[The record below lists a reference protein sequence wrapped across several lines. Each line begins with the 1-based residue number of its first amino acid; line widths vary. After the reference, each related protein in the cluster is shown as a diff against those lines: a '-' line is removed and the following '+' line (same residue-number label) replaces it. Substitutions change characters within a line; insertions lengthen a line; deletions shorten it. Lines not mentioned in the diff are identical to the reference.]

1 MAGLVPGE
9 KEQIIPLGARGRD
22 GKRLSEPCEILHR
35 TRGEVEVP
43 YVALDWSDK
52 GRVEPVTMVVV
63 GPNNAENSV
72 DVRAYLGTRGLAA
85 ARLTRSTVRAH

>member
-9 KEQIIPLGARGRD
+9 KQQIIPLGARGPD
-22 GKRLSEPCEILHR
+22 GKRLSEPCETLHR

-52 GRVEPVTMVVV
+52 GRVEPVTIVTV
-63 GPNNAENSV
+63 GPNNGESAENI
-72 DVRAYLGTRGLAA
+72 RAYLNSRGLTA
-85 ARLTRSTVRAH
+85 ARLTQSTARPH